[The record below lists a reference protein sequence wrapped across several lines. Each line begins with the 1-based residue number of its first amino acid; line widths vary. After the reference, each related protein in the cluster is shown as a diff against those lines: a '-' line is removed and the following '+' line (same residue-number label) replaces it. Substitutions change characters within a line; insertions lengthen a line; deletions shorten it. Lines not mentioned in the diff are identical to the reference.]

1 MRERCREAEVVG
13 EVRGRM
19 SRKAN
24 AVTGGKWRAEIER
37 GRQRRGRWKM
47 RQRWKGE
54 ADNVGE

>member
-1 MRERCREAEVVG
+1 MG

-24 AVTGGKWRAEIER
+24 AVTGGKSRAEIER
-37 GRQRRGRWKM
+37 GRKRRGRWKM